1 MRAASANISVER
13 MTAGS
18 VCRQIRALVVR
29 RIAHLTVMPSDS
41 QSKRLWHGAALVALG
56 ACLLALVA
64 VFYMPPPRSD
74 AGISCFAFAN
84 RSDRVL
90 SNLDLDFLQIV
101 PGAGGRSDEY
111 SQSFSRHF
119 TNVFPGCS
127 VVVTS
132 RTPYLRLMGLSASH
146 PPKTIRLGSVV
157 VDEWYHSSYGN
168 GQRSEADIVATPSRS
183 AGLCFTYPHEF
194 ARIGER

>member
-1 MRAASANISVER
+1 
-13 MTAGS
+13 MT
-18 VCRQIRALVVR
+18 R
-29 RIAHLTVMPSDS
+29 RKFTIMA
-41 QSKRLWHGAALVALG
+41 GAAVLAGLVTL
-56 ACLLALVA
+56 
-64 VFYMPPPRSD
+64 YMPPGRSD
-74 AGISCFAFAN
+74 TGISCFELAN
-84 RSDRVL
+84 RSDRVV

-101 PGAGGRSDEY
+101 PGAGGRLEEY

-132 RTPYLRLMGLSASH
+132 RTPYLRLTGLSASH
-146 PPKTIRLGSVV
+146 SPRTIRMGNVV
-157 VDEWYHSSYGN
+157 VDEWHYSHYGN
-168 GQRSEADIVATPSRS
+168 GQRDELDIVATPSRS